1 MRRLL
6 AGLAVCAVVLVVP
19 GGERDAPGGNTWLTV
34 CTGNTTGVYYILGG
48 GLAQQISRHLPG
60 YRATAEPTSASVENL
75 QRVVRG
81 DCDVAFTLADS
92 ASDAVAAGEPVAALA
107 RLYPNYTQ
115 VLARRSA
122 GVERIVDLRGKRVS
136 TGSPNSGTEV
146 IARRLL
152 EAAGLD
158 ADRDVHAQ
166 ALSLPE
172 SVQGMKDGVID
183 ALFWSGALGT
193 PGVRDLL
200 TSLKAGVRFV
210 PLDDLAPV
218 LRRSHGPVYID
229 AEIPA
234 DAPNGQRRATKAIAV
249 ANLLVVNAAMS
260 EQLAYDLT
268 RLLFEQKDDLADNV
282 HPAARRI
289 PAPKEQGAGAVPL
302 HPGAERYLREAGERA
317 SAPPLGRADGA
328 GNRRPRRSGT

>member
-1 MRRLL
+1 VSRITLRWP
-6 AGLAVCAVVLVVP
+6 GRSAVAAVAMAAVVLVVP
-19 GGERDAPGGNTWLTV
+19 GGQRASRGGTRWLSL

-48 GLAQQISRHLPG
+48 GVAQRISHHLSG

-75 QRVVRG
+75 QRVVRR
-81 DCDVAFTLADS
+81 DCDIAFTLADS
-92 ASDAVAAGEPVAALA
+92 AADAVTAQQPIAALA

-122 GVERIVDLRGKRVS
+122 RVLTIADLRGKRVS

-146 IARRLL
+146 IALRLL

-158 ADRDVHAQ
+158 PDRNVHRQ

-172 SVQGMKDGVID
+172 SVQAMKDGILD
-183 ALFWSGALGT
+183 ALFWSGGLST

-200 TSLKAGVRFV
+200 TSLKGKVGFV
-210 PLDDLAPV
+210 PLDDLTPR
-218 LRRSHGPVYID
+218 LRHDHGPIYID

-234 DAPNGQRRATKAIAV
+234 DKANGQNRPTPTIAV
-249 ANLLVVNAAMS
+249 PNLLVVHATMS

-268 RLLFEQKDDLADNV
+268 KLLFERKDDLGDNV
-282 HPAARRI
+282 HPAAKRI
-289 PAPKEQGAGAVPL
+289 PPPKDQRTDPIPL
-302 HPGAERYLREAGERA
+302 HPGAQRYLREAT
-317 SAPPLGRADGA
+317 
-328 GNRRPRRSGT
+328 GNGLPD